1 MFDGEMLTGFWYP
14 ALRSSE
20 IKGNALRST
29 MLLGV
34 PLVIGREA
42 TGKAFALRD
51 SCPHRGMPLSCGS
64 FDGEK
69 IECCYHG
76 WLFEPSTGKCLGIP
90 SLTADSKLRVDRVFA
105 THFACEEHDGYFWV
119 FIPDAAGDQNGE
131 SPPPAPRLPVFS
143 PRYR

>member
-1 MFDGEMLTGFWYP
+1 MGASGSKIISHRVRGLSSSSPQADLCDILDITPASGSSSHFNARGDNWLMFDGEMLTGFWYP

-34 PLVIGREA
+34 PLVVGREA
-42 TGKAFALRD
+42 NGKAFALRD
-51 SCPHRGMPLSCGS
+51 SCPHRGMPLSCGA

-76 WLFEPSTGKCLGIP
+76 WLFEPSSGKCLGIP
-90 SLTADSKLRVDRVFA
+90 SL
-105 THFACEEHDGYFWV
+105 
-119 FIPDAAGDQNGE
+119 
-131 SPPPAPRLPVFS
+131 
-143 PRYR
+143 